1 MSFQK
6 DNYYVDKVLNGDINA
21 YAILV
26 NKHKDMVFTIANRII
41 RNRED
46 AEEIAQDA
54 FMKAFEHLKNFKKKA
69 KFSTWIYRITYNASI
84 SRIRKKNPET
94 ISMDDTT
101 VDNFSFDENN
111 LEILDKPEDEQKRL
125 IKIALNHLNE
135 QDHLII
141 TLFYL
146 KEKSVEEISEITNL
160 SKSNIKVKLHRIRN
174 KIYKELY
181 HLIGEKVNLAV

>member
-6 DNYYVDKVLNGDINA
+6 DNYYIDKVLNGDTNA

-181 HLIGEKVNLAV
+181 HLIGEKVNFAV

>member
-6 DNYYVDKVLNGDINA
+6 DNYYIDKVLNGDTNA

-69 KFSTWIYRITYNASI
+69 KFSTWIYRITYNAAI
-84 SRIRKKNPET
+84 SRIRKNNPET

-101 VDNFSFDENN
+101 VDNFSIDENN

-125 IKIALNHLNE
+125 IKIVLNHLNE

-146 KEKSVEEISEITNL
+146 KEKSVEEISDITNL

>member
-6 DNYYVDKVLNGDINA
+6 DNYYIDKVLNGDTNA

-69 KFSTWIYRITYNASI
+69 KFSTWIYRITYNAAI
-84 SRIRKKNPET
+84 SRIRKNNPET

-101 VDNFSFDENN
+101 VDNFSIDENN

-125 IKIALNHLNE
+125 IKIVLNHLNE

-146 KEKSVEEISEITNL
+146 KEKSVEDISDITNL

>member
-6 DNYYVDKVLNGDINA
+6 DNYYIGKVLNGDTNA

-69 KFSTWIYRITYNASI
+69 KFSTWIYRITYNAAI

-94 ISMDDTT
+94 ISMDDTIF
-101 VDNFSFDENN
+101 DNFSFDENN